1 MRIYGLD
8 FTSSPS
14 RSKPITCAECVL
26 RNGELKLHSF
36 RPITSFGDFEAF
48 LEEDGTWLAGIDFPF
63 GQPWKLITNLGLPTT
78 WEEYVRSIHEDDSS
92 AFQAAIDNYRQHRPA
107 GDKEHL
113 RVTDALADSRSP
125 MKFVNPPVA
134 KMFFEG
140 ANRLAKSG
148 VSIIPCRETPESR
161 RIVVEAYPALVARRF
176 AGSYKSDDRKKQ
188 TADKEKARL
197 DIVSGLREDLQTA
210 YGFSVSLSRD
220 HVEECIKDATGDTLD
235 AVLCAVQAA
244 WAYSKRNRSY
254 GIPVRN
260 HPVIQSEGWIVDP
273 RLVEGRTP
281 ALEG

>member
-1 MRIYGLD
+1 MKIYGLD

-36 RPITSFGDFEAF
+36 RPITSLGDFESF

-63 GQPWKLITNLGLPTT
+63 GQPWKLITNLGIPTA
-78 WEEYVRSIHEDDSS
+78 WEEYVQAIHEDDGS

-113 RVTDALADSRSP
+113 RITDALADSRSP

-134 KMFFEG
+134 RMFFEG

-148 VSIIPCRETPESR
+148 VSIIPCREMPESR
-161 RIVVEAYPALVARRF
+161 RIVVEAYPALVARRL
-176 AGSYKSDDRKKQ
+176 AGSYKSDDRRNQ
-188 TADKEKARL
+188 TPDRERARIK
-197 DIVSGLREDLQTA
+197 IVFGLRENLRTA
-210 YGFSVSLSRD
+210 YGFSASLSRD
-220 HVEECIKDATGDTLD
+220 HIEESIEDATGDTLD

-244 WAYSKRNRSY
+244 WAYSKRNKNY

-273 RLVEGRTP
+273 RLVEGRTS
-281 ALEG
+281 AVEE